1 MLIPAAQTDE
11 KTDRPAST
19 SASCG
24 DLETEPS
31 TLYALHAVVMSSS
44 NPRFGPPPKARPLI
58 EAPAATTAVDESVS
72 SDVTPPRLSAAELE
86 EAEKAKQ
93 QLYHLRVQNPNLRP
107 YRFVGSRY
115 VYTTRAN
122 LGETTSV
129 QQYSAGRNERSES
142 VAPAELQDEDGKAAR
157 AKYFY
162 DTTTSQYGRAKSQR
176 DTASFVR
183 SRGVPQDFT
192 RSFNGFT
199 FEKCLMETR
208 PDRAQA
214 PVTSNGIRAVTSA
227 E

>member
-1 MLIPAAQTDE
+1 MDPHGSPADAIT
-11 KTDRPAST
+11 
-19 SASCG
+19 
-24 DLETEPS
+24 PS
-31 TLYALHAVVMSSS
+31 LRLRVAPLMSSS
-44 NPRFGPPPKARPLI
+44 NPRRFGPPPKARPLI
-58 EAPAATTAVDESVS
+58 EASATTIPEEDNIKS
-72 SDVTPPRLSAAELE
+72 SVTPARLSAAELE

-115 VYTTRAN
+115 VYTTRAD
-122 LGETTSV
+122 LGETTNV
-129 QQYSAGRNERSES
+129 QQYSLGRYQRSES
-142 VAPAELQDEDGKAAR
+142 VAPPKLQDEDGAAAR

-176 DTASFVR
+176 DTASFIR
-183 SRGVPQDFT
+183 NRGIPQDFT

>member
-1 MLIPAAQTDE
+1 
-11 KTDRPAST
+11 
-19 SASCG
+19 
-24 DLETEPS
+24 
-31 TLYALHAVVMSSS
+31 MSSS

-142 VAPAELQDEDGKAAR
+142 VAPAELQDEDGKAGSS
-157 AKYFY
+157 Y
-162 DTTTSQYGRAKSQR
+162 
-176 DTASFVR
+176 
-183 SRGVPQDFT
+183 
-192 RSFNGFT
+192 
-199 FEKCLMETR
+199 
-208 PDRAQA
+208 
-214 PVTSNGIRAVTSA
+214 SA
-227 E
+227 

>member
-1 MLIPAAQTDE
+1 
-11 KTDRPAST
+11 
-19 SASCG
+19 
-24 DLETEPS
+24 
-31 TLYALHAVVMSSS
+31 MSSS

-199 FEKCLMETR
+199 FETVVQQCTL
-208 PDRAQA
+208 A
-214 PVTSNGIRAVTSA
+214 S
-227 E
+227 